1 MSIEQPIQEP
11 SPMDAF
17 RQELEEF
24 RSAEQEEGTAKHLS
38 MSKDREPVDFN
49 LLTEEDMDIWERC
62 KAGEL
67 TRNDIEMYKDSILEE
82 EVDRKEFAAFVV
94 HKWMEQ
100 MYKEGKL

>member
-1 MSIEQPIQEP
+1 
-11 SPMDAF
+11 
-17 RQELEEF
+17 
-24 RSAEQEEGTAKHLS
+24 
-38 MSKDREPVDFN
+38 
-49 LLTEEDMDIWERC
+49 DMGIWERC

-67 TRNDIEMYKDSILEE
+67 TRNDIEMYKDSIPEE